1 MLLLRNIAEERNGQL
16 IDRSLMKTT
25 LSMLSDCSGAGGPN
39 VYEEDF
45 ERPFLEETRQ
55 FYRVESQDF
64 ISRNTC
70 PDFMRKV
77 RACYNKLYES
87 RLECCLVPMSLARDS
102 RECAK
107 APL

>member
-1 MLLLRNIAEERNGQL
+1 MQ
-16 IDRSLMKTT
+16 TT
-25 LSMLSDCSGAGGPN
+25 LSMLSDCSGVDGPS

-70 PDFMRKV
+70 PDYMRKV
-77 RACYNKLYES
+77 SCATVVRPLLY
-87 RLECCLVPMSLARDS
+87 
-102 RECAK
+102 
-107 APL
+107 